1 MLGLQRLAGN
11 QYVARRVSRP
21 FIQREIGQGKS
32 GWIVKHDATD
42 VQYVAY
48 ARDANEYDLRPV
60 VGGTTVRVAATN
72 KDYSA
77 VREDKAADL
86 KDITDEGARHTKAGE
101 TPFDDLIVFS
111 AKPAV
116 DDLAEH
122 DEALIRGFSDFSELV
137 AHTIDGQDPRSVAP
151 LILSQELYNRGV
163 VLNAHGLY
171 DLFDVQVRFLEH
183 DPAKWLRA

>member
-1 MLGLQRLAGN
+1 MAYIDRLADKLSLI
-11 QYVARRVSRP
+11 ARPGVEVEP
-21 FIQREIGQGKS
+21 DGEG
-32 GWIVKHDATD
+32 
-42 VQYVAY
+42 
-48 ARDANEYDLRPV
+48 LRLKV
-60 VGGTTVRVAATN
+60 VTRQP
-72 KDYSA
+72 
-77 VREDKAADL
+77 
-86 KDITDEGARHTKAGE
+86 
-101 TPFDDLIVFS
+101 PFDDLIVFS

-137 AHTIDGQDPRSVAP
+137 AHTIDGQDPRSVVP